1 MENTVSQMSVSEL
14 RELISEVVEEKF
26 AKYADADYGLELRE
40 DFVERLHRQSEA
52 VRRGER
58 GIGLD
63 ELLTNLG
70 IDKAE
75 IEVEK
80 DVPVAV
86 S

>member
-1 MENTVSQMSVSEL
+1 MENTVSQMSVSDL

-26 AKYADADYGLELRE
+26 AKYADPDYGLELR
-40 DFVERLHRQSEA
+40 DDLVERLHRQSEA
-52 VRRGER
+52 VKRGER

-63 ELLTNLG
+63 ELLSNLG

-75 IEVEK
+75 LEVEN
-80 DVPVAV
+80 DVPVAI